1 MIKRLLQY
9 SFIAVATSMLLLQF
23 YGSST
28 ATSFE
33 SLQSALKTLLAE
45 PITLS
50 ADSVSGMPTTEVVV
64 PVRVKSFTNIITGQG
79 TISFDPT
86 VASFVAVEQYGLS
99 GMGNSNFGTTQA
111 SNGKVV
117 FSWDDVTLAGKTL
130 ADNAVIFAIRFKVIG
145 TYGKNTSISFINSP
159 AAIEFVDKDFI
170 TIPTTLKAGK
180 VQVPAYS
187 ITINALSTNTLCAG
201 GNVSVAFTTEGTYD
215 SSNTFTAQLS
225 DANGSFAT
233 PTAIGTSASSPISAA
248 IPALTTVG
256 TGYRI
261 RVIASSPAITGTN
274 NGSNI
279 AIDTTPAAPTVTG
292 TERCG
297 TGTVT
302 VSASGAPTGGF
313 YRWYT
318 TATGGTTIAGETGA
332 SYTIPSINTT
342 TTFYVAAANSSGCE
356 SPRVAVEA
364 KVVPALANNTVSSDQ
379 IICSGATPAQLA
391 GTLPTGG
398 DGIYTYAWEQSIDG
412 TTFTSITG
420 ATSQNYSPSA
430 LTADTW
436 YRRKVTAGNTCSESI
451 SNIVKVTVSPMPSAP
466 AASDAV
472 ICEGA
477 TATLSITSPNAAY
490 TYRWYTAETGGTLLA
505 SGAFYTTAAISAT
518 TKYYVEALSAAGCV
532 SSRTTVT
539 VTVNAVPAAPTA
551 TGAERC
557 GTGTLTLSA
566 SGAPTGASHRWYTAA
581 VGGMAI
587 SGATGA
593 TYTTTNLSS
602 TATYYVSIVSSSNC
616 ESQRTAVTATIN
628 DVPTAPTASDVER
641 CGEGTVTLTASGA
654 PTGASY
660 RWYTTA
666 AGGTAITGATGA
678 SYITPSL
685 SAITTY
691 YVSVVNASNCES
703 TRTAVTATFKEVP
716 ATPTATAAPVQVGG
730 TLNLSAS
737 TVTGA
742 TYTWTGPNGFTS
754 TMQYPA
760 IAKATLANSGTYS
773 VVATINGCS
782 SEAGTVDV
790 TVIDVQPVTFD
801 ADSLSGL
808 QNTEVVIPVRVK
820 GFANIVSMQY
830 SVNWDATV
838 ATFMAVEGFGLT
850 NLTAASFGTSQ
861 ASTGKLML
869 SWSDASLNA
878 YSLPDTTVLF
888 KLRLKLT
895 GAMGT
900 STSVTITGTPTPI
913 EVSEKN
919 GFVVPVN
926 TLAGAATVR
935 KLVKISGK
943 IKSEQSEGIR
953 TVTITASG
961 GATPVPFETKPDG
974 LYEFE
979 VMQNGT
985 YTISPF
991 KNDDVEAYN
1000 GITTLDIAMIRR
1012 HILAVTALGSPYKLL
1027 AADADNSGSIS
1038 TTDIATIRK
1047 IILTIDNYFPG
1058 KRLWRFVPQSFS
1070 FSDPANPF
1078 PFKDSVQVHTNV
1090 VKDLSGQDFIGVKV
1104 GDVNN
1109 TWDAST
1115 ARLATA
1121 GNLQVQLNDQ
1131 QVIPGSEVLVP
1142 VKVYDFKNVSGYQFT
1157 LNWDP
1162 KVLEYQSIENGATQA
1177 AFGSHRVSE
1186 GKLTT
1191 AWDDPAGKSQ
1201 TLPEGSAIFYVKFK
1215 AIGEVNTQT
1224 DVAITSDLTRSV
1236 AYNQDLQQ
1244 LNVKA
1249 IKASIA
1255 LRSTAAPVITGYT
1268 LHQNAPNPFSQSG
1281 TTIRFSIPE
1290 QEEVIISIYNSLGQL
1305 VRTYRNTYAAGEHEI
1320 FWDGKNSK
1328 GHTLSKGTY
1337 FYRMEAGK
1345 FSEARRAVIY

>member
-1 MIKRLLQY
+1 M
-9 SFIAVATSMLLLQF
+9 LLQF
-23 YGSST
+23 YGNST
-28 ATSFE
+28 ATSFGE
-33 SLQSALKTLLAE
+33 NIQSTFKALLAD
-45 PITLS
+45 PVALS
-50 ADSVSGMPTTEVVV
+50 ADSVSAMPDTEVVV
-64 PVRVKSFTNIITGQG
+64 PVRVKSFRNIITGQG
-79 TISFDPT
+79 TISFDPA
-86 VASFVAVEQYGLS
+86 VASFVGVEQYGLP
-99 GMGNSNFGTTQA
+99 GMGSSNFGTAQA
-111 SNGKVV
+111 SNGKVI
-117 FSWDDVTLAGKTL
+117 FSWDDATLAGKTL
-130 ADNAVIFAIRFKVIG
+130 ADNAVIFAIRFKVVG
-145 TYGKNTSISFINSP
+145 TYGKSSNISFINSP

-187 ITINALSTNTLCAG
+187 ITTSALASNSLCTES
-201 GNVSVAFTTEGTYD
+201 NVRVAFTTEGTYTSD
-215 SSNTFTAQLS
+215 NLFTAQLS
-225 DANGSFAT
+225 DANGSFAAST
-233 PTAIGTSASSPISAA
+233 VIGTGTASPIAA
-248 IPALTTVG
+248 TIPSTVAEG

-279 AIDTTPAAPTVTG
+279 SISTTPAAPTTTG
-292 TERCG
+292 AERCG
-297 TGTVT
+297 SGTVT
-302 VSASGAPTGGF
+302 LTASGAPTGGS

-318 TATGGTTIAGETGA
+318 TSTGGTAIAGETGA
-332 SYTIPSINTT
+332 TYTTPSINATT
-342 TTFYVAAANSSGCE
+342 TYYVAAVSSSGCE
-356 SPRVAVEA
+356 SIRVAVEA
-364 KVVPALANNTVSSDQ
+364 KVIPALANNTISSDQ
-379 IICSGATPAQLA
+379 IICSGATPAQLT

-398 DGIYTYAWEQSIDG
+398 TGTYTYAWEQSTDG
-412 TTFTSITG
+412 STFTAIAG
-420 ATSQNYSPSA
+420 AADQNYTPGA

-436 YRRKVTAGNTCSESI
+436 FRRKVASGSVCSESI
-451 SNIVKVTVSPMPSAP
+451 SSTIKVSISPMPAAP
-466 AASDAV
+466 TASDAV

-505 SGAFYTTAAISAT
+505 SGAFYTTPVLSAT
-518 TKYYVEALSAAGCV
+518 TTYYVETLSAAGCM
-532 SSRTTVT
+532 SSRTAVT
-539 VTVNAVPAAPTA
+539 VTVNAVPAAPTV

-557 GTGTLTLSA
+557 GTGAVTLSA
-566 SGAPTGASHRWYTAA
+566 SGAPIGASYHWYTAA
-581 VGGMAI
+581 VGGTAI
-587 SGATGA
+587 SGETAE
-593 TYTTTNLSS
+593 TYTTTSLSS
-602 TATYYVSIVSSSNC
+602 TATYYVSVVSSSNC
-616 ESQRTAVTATIN
+616 ESPRTAVTATIN
-628 DVPTAPTASDVER
+628 SVPTAPTASDVER
-641 CGEGTVTLTASGA
+641 CGAGTVTLTASGA
-654 PTGASY
+654 PSGASY

-666 AGGTAITGATGA
+666 TGGTAISGATGA
-678 SYITPSL
+678 SYTTPSL
-685 SAITTY
+685 SATTTY
-691 YVSVVNASNCES
+691 YVSVVNGSNCES
-703 TRTAVTATFKEVP
+703 TRTAVTATVKEVP

-737 TVTGA
+737 TVAGA
-742 TYTWTGPNGFTS
+742 TYTWTGPNSFTS

-801 ADSLSGL
+801 ADSLSGY

-838 ATFMAVEGFGLT
+838 ATFMAVEDFGLT
-850 NLTAASFGTSQ
+850 NLTATSFGTSQ

-888 KLRLKLT
+888 NLRLKLT
-895 GAMGT
+895 GAMGA
-900 STSVTITGTPTPI
+900 STPVTITGTPTPI

-919 GFVVPVN
+919 GFVVPVK

-935 KLVKISGK
+935 KLLKISGK

-953 TVTITASG
+953 TVNVIASG
-961 GATPVPFETKPDG
+961 GTTPVPFETKPDG

-991 KNDDVEAYN
+991 KNNDVEAYN
-1000 GITTLDIAMIRR
+1000 GITTLDIALIRR
-1012 HILAVTALGSPYKLL
+1012 HILAVTALGSPYKML
-1027 AADADNSGSIS
+1027 AADADNSGTIT

-1047 IILTIDNYFPG
+1047 VVLTIDTHFPG
-1058 KRLWRFVPQSFS
+1058 KRQWRFVPQNFT

-1078 PFKDSVQVHTNV
+1078 PFKDSVQVHTNI
-1090 VKDLSGQDFIGVKV
+1090 VKALTGQDFIGVKI

-1142 VKVYDFKNVSGYQFT
+1142 VKVYDFKNVSSYQFT

-1201 TLPEGSAIFYVKFK
+1201 TLTEGSAIFYMKFK

-1236 AYNQDLQQ
+1236 AYNQNLQQ
-1244 LNVKA
+1244 LNVKP

-1255 LRSTAAPVITGYT
+1255 LRSTAVPVITGYT

-1290 QEEVIISIYNSLGQL
+1290 QEEVTISVYNSLGQL

-1328 GHTLSKGTY
+1328 GHALSKGTY

-1345 FSEARRAVIY
+1345 FTEVKRAILF